1 MGRNLIVWVVEASG
15 VEMKQYVYQ
24 KTLLIVQIILH
35 DRIQEI
41 VTPLIYIINRQTS
54 NNKNNNYNI

>member
-24 KTLLIVQIILH
+24 KTLLVVQIILH
-35 DRIQEI
+35 NRIQE
-41 VTPLIYIINRQTS
+41 VGAPLIYIINKQTS
-54 NNKNNNYNI
+54 Q